1 MRVFAAKSKYDSLCV
16 PVGYDRE
23 APLVRGTPPCY
34 LVHMPRTDRDERA
47 YCCAAAP
54 AAPNA
59 PLASAD
65 VNAGFVRAALNSG
78 LASADRSAE
87 LCSAD

>member
-59 PLASAD
+59 PLVSAD
-65 VNAGFVRAALNSG
+65 TNAEFVRADLNSG
-78 LASADRSAE
+78 LVNAAVSDA
-87 LCSAD
+87 LCSEA